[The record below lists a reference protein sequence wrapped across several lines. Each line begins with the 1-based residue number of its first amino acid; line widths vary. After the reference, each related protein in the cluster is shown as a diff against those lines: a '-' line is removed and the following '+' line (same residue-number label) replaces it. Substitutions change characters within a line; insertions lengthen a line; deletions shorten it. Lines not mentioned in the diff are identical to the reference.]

1 MENDITSPNAIN
13 TRAEKPCFLNQDLKL
28 NSGRTARRSHPRDR
42 KKIQCINCKLW
53 YFRWQIRWVDGRPV
67 CQMCFIYPDS
77 DRLSR
82 FLRAMPTLEC
92 IDLGEADLPSSQ
104 GMRAQT
110 GRACIPWSHETQ
122 ALLG

>member
-1 MENDITSPNAIN
+1 MLLESGSEIEFRQDFAKESP
-13 TRAEKPCFLNQDLKL
+13 
-28 NSGRTARRSHPRDR
+28 PRPK

-67 CQMCFIYPDS
+67 CQMCIIYPDS

-110 GRACIPWSHETQ
+110 GRACIPWNHEMQ